1 MRLKEYVDYATAAG
15 DSVTE
20 IQFVR
25 IAYSLVVDTGQFQ
38 EDCQTWPTNSEP
50 EKASTKLQAH
60 FIKSQA
66 DFREQQQTY

>member
-38 EDCQTWPTNSEP
+38 EDYQNWHAKSDPEIPGLDSRHISSRRRQT
-50 EKASTKLQAH
+50 
-60 FIKSQA
+60 
-66 DFREQQQTY
+66 